1 MALSPNYSFPEPN
14 DSDFVKNGADA
25 MRDLGDAVDAAM
37 YQIEN
42 NKGRIVHAFL
52 LMGA

>member
-1 MALSPNYSFPEPN
+1 MALSPNYSFPEPD

-25 MRDLGDAVDAAM
+25 MRDLGDAVDLAM
-37 YQIEN
+37 YKIEN

>member
-14 DSDFVKNGADA
+14 DNDFVKNGADA
-25 MRDLGDAVDAAM
+25 MRDLGDAIDTTINK
-37 YQIEN
+37 IEN
-42 NKGRIVHAFL
+42 FKGFNPHPFL